1 MARSDR
7 PIDVLLWGAT
17 GFTGRLVADYISRHH
32 ADLRVAL
39 GGRSASKLE
48 ALKAELAQVEP
59 RCSSWAVRVG
69 DAHDVAAL
77 DRIVPEAKAIAS
89 TAGPFL
95 SYGRELVAACARHGT
110 DYCDITGEVP
120 FVREVID
127 LHDARARETG
137 ARMVSFC
144 GMDSIPSDLGVYA
157 LQKAA
162 TERGGE
168 PCAFATFVMV
178 RATGGIS
185 GGTVASML
193 VLMEQAA
200 ADPRVREMLDDPYA
214 LAPRGGVG
222 AHDAEGAVYDAELG
236 KWTAPFLMG
245 IVNSRV
251 VHRSNALLGFPYGR
265 AFRYEER
272 VAMGSGARGWLRAR
286 AMSGGFAVAPGALAL
301 KPVRSLAKRFAP
313 APGEGPSK
321 EKRER
326 GGFTIRI
333 TGRDGAGQVRA
344 TCTITGERDPGY
356 GETAKMLGESVVCLA
371 SGEGSPD
378 GGALTPATAMG
389 DPLLARLRA
398 RKMSFDVEL
407 A

>member
-1 MARSDR
+1 MPRTDR

-17 GFTGRLVADYISRHH
+17 GFTGRLLADYIARNHS
-32 ADLRVAL
+32 DLKVAL
-39 GGRSASKLE
+39 GGRNGGKLE
-48 ALKAELAQVEP
+48 RLKAELAKVDP
-59 RCSSWAVRVG
+59 RCASWVVHVA
-69 DAHDVAAL
+69 DAHDATAL
-77 DRIVPEAKAIAS
+77 DRIVPQVKAIAS

-127 LHDARARETG
+127 LHDARAKETG
-137 ARMVSFC
+137 ARLVSFC

-157 LQKAA
+157 MQKAA
-162 TERGGE
+162 TEGGGE
-168 PCAFATFVMV
+168 ACALATFVLV
-178 RATGGIS
+178 RASGGIS

-193 VLMEQAA
+193 VLGEQAA
-200 ADPRVREMLDDPYA
+200 ADARVREMLDDPYA

-251 VHRSNALLGFPYGR
+251 VHRTNALLDFPYGR

-272 VAMGSGARGWLRAR
+272 VVMGSGARGWLLAR
-286 AMSGGFAVAPGALAL
+286 GMSAGLAAAPTVLTL
-301 KPVRSLAKRFAP
+301 SPVRSLAKRFLP
-313 APGEGPSK
+313 APGEGPS
-321 EKRER
+321 EKQRE

-333 TGRDGAGQVRA
+333 TGRDGTGKLRA
-344 TCTITGERDPGY
+344 TCTISGEKDPGY

-371 SGEGSPD
+371 SGEGLAE
-378 GGALTPATAMG
+378 GGALTPAVAMG
-389 DPLLARLRA
+389 DALLARLRA
-398 RKMSFDVEL
+398 RKMSFDVEVV
-407 A
+407 